1 MLQRDSHF
9 LGFFR
14 DVRCDGETFAIMLV
28 RNKNRNLP
36 EERVERATLNN
47 TFARRRQALHHSYC
61 VTAVSN
67 SGASMQ
73 PSTIILMRSF
83 FPHPGPPSSV
93 PG

>member
-9 LGFFR
+9 SGFFR

-47 TFARRRQALHHSYC
+47 TFARRRQAPHHSYSEDEHREPC
-61 VTAVSN
+61 RYLISQGMDCK
-67 SGASMQ
+67 S
-73 PSTIILMRSF
+73 R
-83 FPHPGPPSSV
+83 
-93 PG
+93 